1 MPEAAGLHYLTR
13 QLKTL
18 PAGLVTAEQARFFD
32 HIAAI
37 LPAIPVR
44 EIDGKKMLAPA
55 EVFDKKQNVENPE
68 LYAVYPFR
76 LFGLGKPH
84 IDLAVNALD
93 ARTDRGHFGWRQD
106 DIFMALLGLTDQAR
120 QGLAE
125 RASQWNE
132 KRRFPAFWGPNYD
145 WTPDQDH
152 GGVLTKTLQ
161 VMLVQCEDRQIH
173 LLPAWPADW
182 DVTFKLQAPYKTTLE
197 GSARRG
203 KLERLDVTPKSRS
216 ADIVR

>member
-1 MPEAAGLHYLTR
+1 
-13 QLKTL
+13 
-18 PAGLVTAEQARFFD
+18 
-32 HIAAI
+32 
-37 LPAIPVR
+37 
-44 EIDGKKMLAPA
+44 
-55 EVFDKKQNVENPE
+55 
-68 LYAVYPFR
+68 
-76 LFGLGKPH
+76 LGKPH
-84 IDLAVNALD
+84 IDLAINALD
-93 ARTDRGHFGWRQD
+93 ARPDRGHFGWRQD

-125 RASQWNE
+125 RASEWNE

-161 VMLVQCEDRQIH
+161 VMLVQCEDRQIR

-182 DVTFKLQAPYKTTLE
+182 DVTFKLRAPYKTTLE
-197 GSARRG
+197 GSVRRG
-203 KLERLDVTPKSRS
+203 RIERLDVTPKSRS